1 MGKILVLGGLV
12 VRLGL
17 NGRIPFPLVVVHSG
31 NTTMIRWGFCAT
43 KVSKSVNFASFSG
56 YSFGCDNARNIALKR
71 EMHST

>member
-1 MGKILVLGGLV
+1 MGKILVLEGLV

-17 NGRIPFPLVVVHSG
+17 NGRIPFPFVVVHSG
-31 NTTMIRWGFCAT
+31 NTTIIRCGFCASRVL
-43 KVSKSVNFASFSG
+43 KFVNFASFGG